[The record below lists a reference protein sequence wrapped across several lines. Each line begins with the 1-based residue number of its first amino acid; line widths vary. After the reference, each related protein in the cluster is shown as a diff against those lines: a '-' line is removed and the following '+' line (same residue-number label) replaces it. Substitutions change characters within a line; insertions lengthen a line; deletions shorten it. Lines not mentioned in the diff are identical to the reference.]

1 MSGFKV
7 LIHKKALK
15 ELNEIPEPHHSKVRS
30 AIKEMAQDPF
40 SGDVRPI
47 KGLRGVFR
55 RRVGQ
60 YRIGFTVDFEKG
72 TVVIL
77 KVGVRGRF
85 YK

>member
-1 MSGFKV
+1 
-7 LIHKKALK
+7 
-15 ELNEIPEPHHSKVRS
+15 
-30 AIKEMAQDPF
+30 MAQDPF

-47 KGLRGVFR
+47 KGLKGVFR

-72 TVVIL
+72 IVVIL
-77 KVGVRGRF
+77 KVGVRGEF